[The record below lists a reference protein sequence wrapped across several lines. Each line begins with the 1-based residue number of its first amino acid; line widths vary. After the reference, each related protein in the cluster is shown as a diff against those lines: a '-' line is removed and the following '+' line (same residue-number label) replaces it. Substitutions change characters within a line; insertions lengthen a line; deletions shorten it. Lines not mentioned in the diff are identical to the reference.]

1 MALWSRPEP
10 SGAAPAAPG
19 EFEGRTADEALDR
32 ARRALGPSAEL
43 RCWKTRRGGVA
54 GFFATEV
61 FIASVNPP
69 AGALAAAS
77 KAKSRRGSQPNA
89 DAGPDVAQD
98 AGAPAAPSGRGRK
111 AKGAAGPRAA
121 AAAPDPMSPE
131 PPAVDTSAPVADQ
144 SAEDEVPPMVT
155 YPRPPRLRDADIADS
170 VAALADGTTDQL
182 SLNFDAIP
190 THTFDEVLAEAEA
203 TVAGVTAWS
212 DRPGPSVQLVVPPPA
227 EEPEAGDRPPEP
239 AESSG
244 ESSAESSA
252 ESSTASPPPSPE
264 GQVAPAEA
272 TADEQPPKRPVAPND
287 AVAKYLAAQGTPTA
301 GTPDPG
307 TPSVPHEGRRRPRP
321 KSPAAPRAPRSRTS
335 PATTAKPNDQ
345 GVSPQPIPDLFVR
358 LQSLGVPEVLLPER
372 DRTTLDEVARTLDG
386 LPVAP
391 PLPTAPGTVVALVG
405 TAAALD
411 RTARLLIGAAPFRH
425 GLRPDPS
432 TRPWVPEDRIGP
444 DGPLDD
450 VLQQGDPLEVAGWVA
465 RRRLDGRPSLVTV
478 EIVPGHPLR
487 PHDRAVIASVQPDYV
502 LGAVEASVKR
512 ADIVRWRDDLG
523 VVDALALWGLD
534 GTVSPAELLG
544 VLPIA
549 FVDGVPGTPLAWTL
563 SLLQRAADGGR

>member
-10 SGAAPAAPG
+10 PGAAPAAPG

-32 ARRALGPSAEL
+32 ARRALGSSAEL

-69 AGALAAAS
+69 AGAVAAAS
-77 KAKSRRGSQPNA
+77 KGKARRGAQPKA
-89 DAGPDVAQD
+89 DAGTEAADGAD
-98 AGAPAAPSGRGRK
+98 APATPTGRSRK
-111 AKGAAGPRAA
+111 TKGAAGPRATAAVPDPPSAEAPSAEGAA
-121 AAAPDPMSPE
+121 AAAPD
-131 PPAVDTSAPVADQ
+131 Q
-144 SAEDEVPPMVT
+144 SEEVPPMVT

-227 EEPEAGDRPPEP
+227 EEPESDDHPPE
-239 AESSG
+239 
-244 ESSAESSA
+244 
-252 ESSTASPPPSPE
+252 STATATGGPE
-264 GQVAPAEA
+264 GQAAADEVAS
-272 TADEQPPKRPVAPND
+272 DEQPPAKPPPPKD
-287 AVAKYLAAQGTPTA
+287 AASRYLAAQGPPTA
-301 GTPDPG
+301 GPADTAA
-307 TPSVPHEGRRRPRP
+307 PSVPHEGRRRPRP
-321 KSPAAPRAPRSRTS
+321 KSPAPPRAPRSRTS
-335 PATTAKPNDQ
+335 PSTAAKRDDP
-345 GVSPQPIPDLFVR
+345 GAAPQPIPDLFAR
-358 LQSLGVPEVLLPER
+358 LQSLGVPEVLLPDPER
-372 DRTTLDEVARTLDG
+372 PTLDEVARTLDG

-391 PLPTAPGTVVALVG
+391 PMPTAPGSVVALVG

-411 RTARLLIGAAPFRH
+411 RTVRLLIGAAPFRH
-425 GLRPDPS
+425 GFRPDPS
-432 TRPWVPEDRIGP
+432 TRPWVPEDRTEP
-444 DGPLDD
+444 DAPLDD

-478 EIVPGHPLR
+478 EVVPGLPLR
-487 PHDRAVIASVQPDYV
+487 AHDRAVIASVQPDYV
-502 LGAVEASVKR
+502 LGAVEATVKR
-512 ADIVRWRDDLG
+512 ADIVRWRDELG

-549 FVDGVPGTPLAWTL
+549 FVDGLAGTPLAWTL
-563 SLLQRAADGGR
+563 ALLQRAADGVG